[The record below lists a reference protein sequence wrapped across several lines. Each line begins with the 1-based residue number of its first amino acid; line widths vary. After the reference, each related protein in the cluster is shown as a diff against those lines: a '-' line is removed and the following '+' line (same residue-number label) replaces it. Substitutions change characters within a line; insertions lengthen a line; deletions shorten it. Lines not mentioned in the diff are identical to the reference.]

1 MANNKKGNV
10 AETTR
15 CLICGKESAGKGR
28 FFYDSKSN
36 IHSIIGQIP
45 YCKDCIDD
53 MYNDYCDK
61 YKKLG
66 YADPEKKAVERLC
79 MLFDL
84 YYNDEI
90 YDYAVKQMDDGSS
103 TASAMAF
110 YIRMSKLKQYK
121 SKNYDTTL
129 EERYDE
135 AKYNN
140 KPLTIYSDQDLKKN
154 EVIDEATKMFGRG
167 FDDEDYIYLYEQYT
181 DWTARHECNTKSQ
194 EETFKRI
201 CITQLQLLKADRR
214 GEESKALNET
224 YLKLLDAAK
233 LQPKQNAGDTT
244 ADNQTFGTLI
254 DKWENTRPIPETD
267 EELRDVDNIAWYID
281 VFFRGHLSKMMGLKN
296 GLSKLYDKFM
306 KRYTVEKPEY
316 NADED
321 DEALFEAVFGTS
333 DLNNDD
339 ADVLDSYI
347 ASDENG

>member
-1 MANNKKGNV
+1 MATKKNIDMQQ
-10 AETTR
+10 TSC
-15 CLICGKESAGKGR
+15 CLICGKEYSNKN
-28 FFYDSKSN
+28 FYYSKSKT
-36 IHSIIGQIP
+36 HSYAGRIP
-45 YCKDCIDD
+45 YCKECIDN
-53 MYNDYCDK
+53 MYRDYCDK
-61 YKKLG
+61 YGVLG
-66 YADPEKKAVERLC
+66 YADPERKAVERLC
-79 MLFDL
+79 MIFDL
-84 YYNDEI
+84 YYSDKI
-90 YDYAVKQMDDGSS
+90 YDSALKQIDDGSS
-103 TASAMAF
+103 TASAIAA
-110 YIRMSKLKQYK
+110 YIRMAKLRQHQ

-129 EERYDE
+129 EERYNDE
-135 AKYNN
+135 KYNN
-140 KPLTIYSDQDLKKN
+140 RPVTIYSEQDTDIN
-154 EVIDEATKMFGRG
+154 NAIDAATKLFGNG
-167 FDDEDYIYLYEQYT
+167 FDDNDYLYLYGQYM

-233 LQPKQNAGDTT
+233 LQPKQNSGDTT

-296 GLSKLYDKFM
+296 GFSKLYDKFM
-306 KRYTVEKPEY
+306 KKYTVEKPEY

-333 DLNNDD
+333 DLNDD
-339 ADVLDSYI
+339 DVDVLDGYA
-347 ASDENG
+347 ASDDNG

>member
-1 MANNKKGNV
+1 MVTIKNEDVVQKP
-10 AETTR
+10 R
-15 CLICGKESAGKGR
+15 CLICGKESIGKS
-28 FFYDSKSN
+28 FYDSKSRM
-36 IHSIIGQIP
+36 HSYMGRIP
-45 YCKDCIDD
+45 YCKECVDD
-53 MYNDYCDK
+53 MYRDYCDK
-61 YKKLG
+61 YSSLG

-79 MLFDL
+79 MVFDL
-84 YYNDEI
+84 YYSDNV
-90 YDYAVKQMDDGSS
+90 YDSVVKQIEDGSS
-103 TASAMAF
+103 TASVMAL
-110 YIRMSKLKQYK
+110 YIRMVKLKQYK

-129 EERYDE
+129 EERYNDE
-135 AKYNN
+135 KYNN
-140 KPLTIYSDQDLKKN
+140 RPVTIYSEEDTDIN
-154 EVIDEATKMFGRG
+154 NTIDAATKLFGNG
-167 FDDEDYIYLYEQYT
+167 FDDNDYLYLYGQYM

-233 LQPKQNAGDTT
+233 LQPKQNSGDTT

-296 GLSKLYDKFM
+296 GFSKLYDKFM
-306 KRYTVEKPEY
+306 KKYTVEKPEY

-333 DLNNDD
+333 DLNDD
-339 ADVLDSYI
+339 DVDVLDGYA
-347 ASDENG
+347 ASDDNG